1 MYRVFYQSADADPVP
16 LCSVFDLILEFE
28 DSHLPPLTDDRPD
41 DASVLPHG
49 NGFEVATASDAS
61 ILESLPMHFHNLVR
75 GAVLADVRPCGH
87 HDCGCST
94 TIAGCLS
101 FGRGALDELGFWEI
115 GCAVCA
121 RAHEG
126 ADADKRPCWPL
137 TDAEAAK
144 WRTAFEI
151 LKPVADGPGEAA
163 EEVSNG

>member
-75 GAVLADVRPCGH
+75 GAVLADVRPSSRKWAESAHQADRRAFLAGRKHGAECQSGKPRDPWHEFCGSK
-87 HDCGCST
+87 C
-94 TIAGCLS
+94 
-101 FGRGALDELGFWEI
+101 R
-115 GCAVCA
+115 
-121 RAHEG
+121 
-126 ADADKRPCWPL
+126 
-137 TDAEAAK
+137 
-144 WRTAFEI
+144 
-151 LKPVADGPGEAA
+151 
-163 EEVSNG
+163 